1 MLGMDFHSNKNR
13 FTYTTRTADRSWIK
27 TMRQLAPVENVL
39 KAVDIGCGGGIYSK
53 ALADMGIDSVTGI
66 DFSEKI
72 LEGAKENCK
81 EYQNISLRHGSA
93 YDTEVNSNNC
103 DLVLE
108 RALIHHLDD
117 LLNCFK
123 EAYRLLKDGGYFIVQ
138 DRTPDDCLLKGSDN
152 HIRGYL
158 FELFPRLIDKEV
170 GRRYPSHFVLETLKK
185 VGFRK
190 IEEVKLWETRKVYQT
205 KDQLLEDLRERTGR
219 SILHELDDNELRV
232 FIDHVDKS
240 LSSNN
245 SIMEK
250 DRWTI
255 WKAVK

>member
-1 MLGMDFHSNKNR
+1 MGIDFHSNKNR
-13 FTYTTRTADRSWIK
+13 FTYTTRTADSSWKK
-27 TMRQLAPVENVL
+27 TITQLVPVENVS

-53 ALADMGIDSVTGI
+53 ALADMGVASVTGV

-81 EYQNISLRHGSA
+81 DYKNIFFRYGSA
-93 YDTEVNSNNC
+93 YDTGVNSNNF

-108 RALIHHLDD
+108 RALIHHLDE
-117 LLNCFK
+117 LQNCFQ
-123 EAYRLLKDGGYFIVQ
+123 EAYRILKDDGYYIIQ
-138 DRTPDDCLLKGSDN
+138 DRTPDDCLLKGNDN

-170 GRRYPSHFVLETLKK
+170 SRRYSSQFVLETLKK

-190 IEEVKLWETRKVYQT
+190 IEEVKLWETRKMYDT
-205 KDQLLEDLRERTGR
+205 KDQLLEDLSERTGR
-219 SILHELDDNELRV
+219 SILHELDDNELR
-232 FIDHVDKS
+232 ILINHVDKS

-245 SIMEK
+245 SIIEK

-255 WKAVK
+255 WIAVK